1 MSLKIGL
8 EVKHQVL
15 CIRLEGELDHH
26 TAEQLRHQVN
36 MVLQQQAV
44 HHILLNLGQL
54 QFMDSSG
61 LGVILGRYKQIT
73 SLGGEMVVCSISP
86 EVRRLFEMSGMF
98 KIIRMEEDEL
108 FALKT
113 LGVA

>member
-1 MSLKIGL
+1 MDL
-8 EVKHQVL
+8 EVKYGVL

-26 TAEQLRHQVN
+26 TADELRTRVNQLMDEEMIQ
-36 MVLQQQAV
+36 
-44 HHILLNLGQL
+44 HILLNLGNL
-54 QFMDSSG
+54 TFMDSSG

-86 EVRRLFEMSGMF
+86 AVRRLFELSGMF
-98 KIIRMEEDEL
+98 KIIRLETDESD
-108 FALKT
+108 ALHS